1 MLHQV
6 HLAVDVFL
14 EILTLT
20 KVRLESLH
28 AVMKGVL
35 VSIESSSELLST
47 LPLLLS
53 LDFLNLKLMKTLLDL
68 IFLSVL
74 SLIPQLVLFF
84 ASELDFLEVFE
95 RGGQLT

>member
-35 VSIESSSELLST
+35 VSIESSSELLSA

-53 LDFLNLKLMKTLLDL
+53 LDFLNLKLMKTLLYL

-84 ASELDFLEVFE
+84 ASELDLLEVFE